1 MDGLQEEKVHL
12 SRMLED
18 VKDHLRNSDEEK
30 SYYQERFQELQLKL
44 MESYNARETGIDRAV
59 K

>member
-12 SRMLED
+12 SRMFED

-59 K
+59 R